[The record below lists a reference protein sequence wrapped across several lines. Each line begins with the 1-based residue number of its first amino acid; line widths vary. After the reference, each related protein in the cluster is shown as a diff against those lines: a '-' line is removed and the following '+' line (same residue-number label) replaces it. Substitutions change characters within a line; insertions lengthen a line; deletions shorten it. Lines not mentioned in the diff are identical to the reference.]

1 MAQADGTILID
12 TEIDADGMKA
22 GSEEVE
28 SAVRN
33 MAKSVEGLGTKAK
46 TALNRQVDSFIT
58 LNRETAAQEKRIDTL
73 KKKVAEYGKQK
84 IPTEEYSKLQNQLD
98 DLSSKYDEID
108 AKKREW
114 EDLGFSEKDSL
125 AMKELS
131 NQLEDISQEMG
142 EIIAKQEQLK
152 ASGMAFKDPLK
163 TDKAIADIER
173 LEAAGRKYDD
183 MERRLK
189 TSFASIE
196 GQVNEYKSS
205 LLKADSAQNK
215 TNKSSKKLSK
225 SLKDTGKAAKSASF
239 GLGKMLGTSI
249 LFSFAF
255 QAINTAL
262 TGIKEGFTN
271 LAQYSGTT
279 NNSISMLWSSLER
292 LKNSLATAFAP
303 ILDVVAPILSKF
315 IDMISTAASY
325 VSMFFAF
332 LSGKSTYT
340 RAVAVQKDYAA
351 SLEDT
356 AVGASD
362 AAKETEAAAAA
373 AEDYLSP
380 LDDINKYTDQSS
392 GGGSGAGSGGVGENT
407 GPLFEEVEITDI
419 PILEKVKEILSDLF
433 KPFKEAWAA
442 EGKATIEAA
451 KYAFSGLGELAKSV
465 GKSFLKVWTNGTGT
479 QMLSNMLQIAQNLLG
494 FVGNIATK
502 LNEAWNTN
510 NLGTQIIQNLFNLF
524 NSVLGVVERIS
535 AITQEWTLSLDFTPL
550 LEGFNNF
557 TTQLSPLIDSIGEM
571 LIWLHEQVV
580 LPLATLV
587 LENVLPGILNVLGKL
602 FELLTIIIDWINQ
615 NVLPIVEPILSGLLE
630 AVDACFGGVFDILS
644 GILDFIIG
652 IFTGDWD
659 RAFSGLGT
667 IAEGLSTVVDNVF
680 GFIQDSILNP
690 FDNFLQ
696 GVFATDFT
704 ESFGIF
710 GEVLNGFFGVVK
722 DIWDSIKKIFDG
734 IIDFITGVFSGNW
747 EKAWNGIKDIFGGI
761 WDLLVTIVKTPINL
775 IIGAIN
781 GLIAGVCGGLNAVI
795 GLLNNI
801 HFTIPDWVP
810 VFGGSSFGFNIP
822 KLTAPQIPYLASGAV
837 IPPNRE
843 FMAVLGDQKHGNN
856 IEAPESLIRRI
867 VREETGNSSIG
878 RIEIPLYLDG
888 KKIAY
893 AVVDEAKLMRMRTG
907 KNPFELA

>member
-46 TALNRQVDSFIT
+46 TALNRQIDSFT
-58 LNRETAAQEKRIDTL
+58 KLNAEFTAQQKKVDTL
-73 KKKVAEYGKQK
+73 KEKIEEYGKQK
-84 IPTEEYSKLQNQLD
+84 IPTTEYK
-98 DLSSKYDEID
+98 EIQ
-108 AKKREW
+108 E
-114 EDLGFSEKDSL
+114 
-125 AMKELS
+125 
-131 NQLEDISQEMG
+131 QISQAEKKLNSLLNAQEKFLQLG
-142 EIIAKQEQLK
+142 GKQDSQRYKSLQYNIDELTNTIRYAKEELK
-152 ASGMAFKDPLK
+152 DLEESGKAFTLGSGTKE
-163 TDKAIADIER
+163 AAADMKR
-173 LEAAGRKYDD
+173 LEAE
-183 MERRLK
+183 MRRLSDMNNRLG
-189 TSFASIE
+189 TSYSSVK
-196 GQVNEYKSS
+196 GQVNDYKNN
-205 LLKADSAQNK
+205 LAKADSAQRK
-215 TNKSSKKLSK
+215 ARKSNDGLNK
-225 SLKDTGKAAKSASF
+225 SLKNTGKSAKSASF

-249 LFSFAF
+249 LFSFVF
-255 QAINTAL
+255 QAISGATNA
-262 TGIKEGFTN
+262 IKDGFTN

-340 RAVAVQKDYAA
+340 RAVAVQKDYVA

-392 GGGSGAGSGGVGENT
+392 GGGSGAGGGGVGENT

-557 TTQLSPLIDSIGEM
+557 TAQLSPLIDSIGEL

-602 FELLTIIIDWINQ
+602 LELLTIIIDWINQ

-781 GLIAGVCGGLNAVI
+781 GLIAGVCSGLNAVI

-837 IPPNRE
+837 IPPNKE
-843 FMAVLGDQKHGNN
+843 FMAILGDQKHGNN

-867 VREETGNSSIG
+867 VREESGNSSIG

-888 KKIAY
+888 KKIAH